1 MNFLIGALG
10 NIGAKLISWAI
21 GGVVRSFVEEEL
33 RKQVDSLKDSVIDK
47 ISSDVKK
54 VDDEDLKNIAKSA
67 VRYVAKNFPDIDN
80 AEKLKKAISTFQSIT
95 PPAVDFFIS
104 DAAMRG
110 IIEAAYTDF
119 KKELSNLE

>member
-1 MNFLIGALG
+1 MNFLMGLFGKVGAGLV
-10 NIGAKLISWAI
+10 SWAI
-21 GGVVRSFVEEEL
+21 GGIVRSFVEEEL

-47 ISSDVKK
+47 INSDVKK

-80 AEKLKKAISTFQSIT
+80 SEKLKKAISTFQAMT

-110 IIEAAYTDF
+110 IIEAAYSDF
-119 KKELSNLE
+119 KKDLSTLE